1 MRDESK
7 TKEQLINE
15 LVCAVLRGVRCSTEP
30 VKSNHFLV
38 RLILAAM
45 TVSMMLVAAP
55 ILAEGVQQPESP
67 RIIVGGDYD
76 YPPYGFLDEN
86 GEPAGY
92 NVELTRA
99 IAEVMGLDV
108 EIRLGPWGEI
118 REALEAGEID
128 AIHGMFYSEERDEVV
143 DFSLPHTIVYHAIFA
158 RRGAPAI
165 ESEEELCGQ
174 EIIVMRGDIMHDHV
188 LGHGLSDDPVLVE
201 TQADALRLLASGEHD
216 CALVAKLPGLY
227 WVRELKLSNVVTVGP
242 PVRPSEYCYAVREG
256 DAALLARFSEGL
268 DILEETGRYHEIY
281 DEWLGVLEPQG
292 VSAGVIL
299 KYAAFVLLPLLVLLM
314 GTGLWS
320 WSLRRRVARRTEE
333 LKREITERK
342 RVEEALQR
350 SQYLLQATGRMA
362 QVGGWEIDLETQELT
377 WTEEVYRIHQVDLNY
392 KPIVEE
398 AINFYAP
405 ESRPLIEQAVQRAIE
420 DGEPFD
426 LELQLVTAKGDLIWV
441 HAIGEAHQRG
451 GKAVKVWGTF
461 QDINTRKRAEE
472 EREALIRELEAKN
485 AELERFT
492 YTVSHDLKSPLI
504 TIKGF
509 LGLLERHAATGDTER
524 LSADVTRISNAAD
537 RMQTLLGELLELSR
551 IGRLVNPPEE
561 ISLGKLVHEVVY
573 LLAGRLTERDV
584 QVEIADDLPVV
595 YGDRPRIRE
604 VLENLVDNA
613 VKFMGAQPH
622 PRVEIG
628 VRADKQHPRDGDE
641 TVVYVRD
648 NGIGIDP
655 RYHER
660 VFGLFEKLDPETAGT
675 GVGLAIVKRIVEVH
689 GGRVWVESEGAG
701 QGSTFCFTLPGSET

>member
-7 TKEQLINE
+7 TKAQLING
-15 LVCAVLRGVRCSTEP
+15 LVYAVLRGVRYSTEP

-128 AIHGMFYSEERDEVV
+128 AIHGMFYSEERDQVV
-143 DFSLPHTIVYHAIFA
+143 DFSPPHTIVHHAIFA
-158 RRGAPAI
+158 RRGSPAV
-165 ESEEELCGQ
+165 ESVEELRGKD
-174 EIIVMRGDIMHDHV
+174 IIVMRGDIMHDYV
-188 LGHGLSDDPVLVE
+188 LEHSLSDDPVLVE

-227 WVRELKLSNVVTVGP
+227 WVRELQLSNIVTVGP
-242 PVRPSEYCYAVREG
+242 PIRPSEYCYAVREG

-268 DILEETGRYHEIY
+268 AILKETGRYHEIY

-320 WSLRRRVARRTEE
+320 WSLRRRVTRRTEE
-333 LKREITERK
+333 LEREITERK
-342 RVEEALQR
+342 RAEEALQR
-350 SQYLLQATGRMA
+350 SQYLLQATGRMT

-392 KPIVEE
+392 KPTVTE

-451 GKAVKVWGTF
+451 GNAIKVSGTF
-461 QDINTRKRAEE
+461 QDINMRKQAEE
-472 EREALIRELEAKN
+472 EREILIRELEAKN

-509 LGLLERHAATGDTER
+509 LGLLERDAAAGDTER

-537 RMQTLLGELLELSR
+537 RMQTLLEELLELSR

-561 ISLGKLVHEVVY
+561 VLLGELVHEAVY
-573 LLAGRLTERDV
+573 LVSGRLAEQDV

-595 YGDRPRIRE
+595 YADRPRIRE

-613 VKFMGAQPH
+613 VKFMGDQPH

-628 VRADKQHPRDGDE
+628 VRADKQHPRDKDE
-641 TVVYVRD
+641 TVVYVQD
-648 NGIGIDP
+648 NGMGIDP

-660 VFGLFEKLDPETAGT
+660 VFDLFDKLDPKTEGT